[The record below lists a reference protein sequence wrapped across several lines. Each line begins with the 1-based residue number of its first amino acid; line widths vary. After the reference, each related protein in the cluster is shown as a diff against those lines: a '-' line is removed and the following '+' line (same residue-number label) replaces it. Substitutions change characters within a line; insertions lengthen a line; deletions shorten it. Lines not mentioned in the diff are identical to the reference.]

1 MNISTTDDVNI
12 VIDEDYNKKY
22 NKSIII
28 IQKFIRRKYCINK
41 YNKFKERIRRVTHCK
56 DTTRINSSKFKLPL
70 YLVQQPFF
78 KKIFGNKK
86 WDKIN
91 YYMENTCFLWILC
104 MIHFISTCISGFY
117 IFNVFISYNLNLISV
132 FFCLPLY
139 LFYYFSLE
147 DQLTI
152 LIFSGL
158 SCKLYVIMSFL
169 CIFGLT
175 DLFRDSRIINVWLN
189 LFPGLLLT
197 VFSDAIPR
205 YMKKTRKI
213 FGIIASTYVIYCY
226 MIIFGTTFGFI
237 KINPR
242 EIITDSQI
250 NNKKIVTFSSVSY
263 TLSFL
268 NTLVV
273 LLIKNLFWHT
283 YNNHRAVILKSPIL
297 LSSMLEC
304 KQPKIKRKNLL
315 TNRKKFFIEKKI
327 KLNNDTHINHIKL
340 KPSFALFNTY

>member
-1 MNISTTDDVNI
+1 MNIINKNNINI
-12 VIDEDYNKKY
+12 VIDNNSEKKY
-22 NKSIII
+22 DKSILL
-28 IQKFIRRKYCINK
+28 IQKFVRRKFCM
-41 YNKFKERIRRVTHCK
+41 NKFNKFREKITHVIHNK
-56 DTTRINSSKFKLPL
+56 DTTRINSSKFNLPL

-78 KKIFGNKK
+78 KKIFGNKI
-86 WDKIN
+86 WNKIN

-104 MIHFISTCISGFY
+104 FIHFISTCISGFY
-117 IFNVFISYNLNLISV
+117 IFNIYINYYLNLISV
-132 FFCLPLY
+132 FFCLSLY
-139 LFYYFSLE
+139 FFYYFSLE

-158 SCKLYVIMSFL
+158 SCKLYITMTFF

-175 DLFRDSRIINVWLN
+175 DLFRDTRIINVWFN

-237 KINPR
+237 KIFPR

-273 LLIKNLFWHT
+273 LLIKNLFWHL

-297 LSSMLEC
+297 ISSVVEC
-304 KQPKIKRKNLL
+304 KQPKIKRKSLL
-315 TNRKKFFIEKKI
+315 TNRKKFYIEKKI
-327 KLNNDTHINHIKL
+327 PLNKDTHINHIQL
-340 KPSFALFNTY
+340 KPSFALFHTY

>member
-1 MNISTTDDVNI
+1 MNISNTNDINI

-22 NKSIII
+22 NKSILL
-28 IQKFIRRKYCINK
+28 IQKFIRRKYCMNK
-41 YNKFKERIRRVTHCK
+41 YNNFREKIRSVTHSK

-78 KKIFGNKK
+78 KKIFGTQIWN
-86 WDKIN
+86 KIN
-91 YYMENTCFLWILC
+91 YYMENTFFLWILC
-104 MIHFISTCISGFY
+104 FIHFISTCISGFY
-117 IFNVFISYNLNLISV
+117 IFNFNINYYINLISV
-132 FFCLPLY
+132 FFGLPLY
-139 LFYYFSLE
+139 IFYYLSLE

-158 SCKLYVIMSFL
+158 SCKLYVLMSFL
-169 CIFGLT
+169 CIFGLN
-175 DLFRDSRIINVWLN
+175 DLFRDSRIINIWFN

-226 MIIFGTTFGFI
+226 MIIFGTTFGYI

-242 EIITDSQI
+242 EIISDSKI
-250 NNKKIVTFSSVSY
+250 NNRKIVTFSSVSY

-273 LLIKNLFWHT
+273 LLIKNLFWHV
-283 YNNHRAVILKSPIL
+283 YNSHRAVILKSPIL
-297 LSSMLEC
+297 LSSMLEY
-304 KQPKIKRKNLL
+304 KNPKIRRSSLL
-315 TNRKKFFIEKKI
+315 TNKKKFFIEKKI
-327 KLNNDTHINHIKL
+327 KLNNDNHINHVKL
-340 KPSFALFNTY
+340 NPKFALFNTY

>member
-56 DTTRINSSKFKLPL
+56 DTTRINSSKFNLPL

-78 KKIFGNKK
+78 KKIFGNKI

-104 MIHFISTCISGFY
+104 IIHFISTCISGFY
-117 IFNVFISYNLNLISV
+117 IFNLFVSYYLNLFSV
-132 FFCLPLY
+132 FFCLPIY
-139 LFYYFSLE
+139 FFYYFSLE

-158 SCKLYVIMSFL
+158 SCKLYVVMSFL
-169 CIFGLT
+169 CICGLT
-175 DLFRDSRIINVWLN
+175 DLFKDSRMINVWFN

-237 KINPR
+237 EINPR
-242 EIITDSQI
+242 EIITDSKI

-304 KQPKIKRKNLL
+304 KQPKIKRKSLL

-327 KLNNDTHINHIKL
+327 HLNNDTHINHIKL